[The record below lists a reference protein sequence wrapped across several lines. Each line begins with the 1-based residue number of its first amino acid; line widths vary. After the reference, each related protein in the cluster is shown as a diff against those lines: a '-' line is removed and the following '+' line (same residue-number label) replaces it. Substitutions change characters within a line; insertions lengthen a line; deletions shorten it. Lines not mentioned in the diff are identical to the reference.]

1 MANFIE
7 ELVGSLGPQVTKQL
21 SSQLGIDNQ
30 TASQILP
37 QVAPLILGGLK
48 RQMQEHGGAP
58 RVDHILNKYGSADVL
73 SDIAGLFGMQAKN
86 QNADPRLGGLLG
98 DSGVQAA
105 GQLSQRFGLKMETAM
120 KIIPMLAP
128 IILGALSQKRDT
140 AGLGSTGIASLL
152 DQDGDGDILDDVAGF
167 FTRAAGGG
175 GAQGGSSPLGGLGDL
190 LGAVLGGG
198 KR

>member
-1 MANFIE
+1 MANFVE
-7 ELVGSLGPQVTKQL
+7 ELVGSLGPQVTQQL
-21 SSQLGIDNQ
+21 TKQLGIDSKS
-30 TASQILP
+30 ASQILP

-48 RQMQEHGGAP
+48 RQMQERGGAP

-73 SDIAGLFGMQAKN
+73 NDIAGLFGAQAKS
-86 QNADPRLGGLLG
+86 QSADPRLGGLLG

-105 GQLSQRFGLKMETAM
+105 NQLSQRLGLNMETAM
-120 KIIPMLAP
+120 KVIPMLAP
-128 IILGALSQKRDT
+128 IILGALTQKRDT
-140 AGLGSTGIASLL
+140 GGAGSAGIASLL

-175 GAQGGSSPLGGLGDL
+175 SQGSPLGGLGDL

-198 KR
+198 KKK